1 MDFLVDNWF
10 IIVGILAVFVV
21 AAAAIYKFA
30 GLPTKEQMNKV
41 KKWMLWAVTKAESQ
55 FGSGTGALKLQYVYD
70 MFIDKFPVV
79 AKCITFEQFSLL
91 VDMALEEMRKMLEE
105 NQDIARLVLDHAP
118 CV

>member
-41 KKWMLWAVTKAESQ
+41 KKWLLWAVTKAESQ
-55 FGSGTGALKLQYVYD
+55 FGSGTGTLKLQYVYD
-70 MFIDKFPVV
+70 MFIDKFPIV
-79 AKCITFEQFSLL
+79 AKCITFEQFSML
-91 VDMALEEMRKMLEE
+91 VDLALEEMREMLE
-105 NQDIARLVLDHAP
+105 NNPSIASLVLNHEP